1 MNAAGAANM
10 NDSDRAQLI
19 RELEQKSEHDVLIL
33 TAAGVAELKENF
45 KEVCADVKDHTNRL
59 TILET
64 NWKTFVAIIAA
75 VVIIVPVI
83 VEFILR

>member
-1 MNAAGAANM
+1 MNTTGAADLNEM
-10 NDSDRAQLI
+10 ERNKLI

-45 KEVCADVKDHTNRL
+45 KEVCADVKDHGTRL
-59 TILET
+59 TVLET

-75 VVIIVPVI
+75 AVITVPVI
-83 VEFILR
+83 VDRILG